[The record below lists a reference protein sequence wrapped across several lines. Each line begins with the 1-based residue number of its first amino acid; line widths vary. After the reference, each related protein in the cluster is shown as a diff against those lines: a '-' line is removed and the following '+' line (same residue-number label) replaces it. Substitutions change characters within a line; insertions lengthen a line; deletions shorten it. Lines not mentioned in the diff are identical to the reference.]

1 MMHACQIQ
9 ISPPRRQRQ
18 SLPRKSPAAPKP
30 RWGLR
35 IALGAAGLALLA
47 VAFLVIRL
55 FLPVWWATR
64 IANQTQ
70 GSLSGGLL
78 LGLTYGFVFTFIPL
92 LIAWQVRYKK
102 ISWPWKWVIIGVA
115 VLVAL
120 PNLLT
125 LGIYLNSSGAAQK
138 ARLMIDTSA
147 IWFPSWSIG
156 GAVAGLL
163 LFAGIAT
170 FWHMWRS
177 RGRKLKSLRLE
188 VKSRAAAGSSTAA
201 SQGGTTGRKRG
212 PGRGRRRSAVSDGDP
227 ADGMPPASPPGL
239 DPPAGPRAS
248 GPEPAQKHQ
257 NSSVPANPIRRDTA
271 VCGCGRPPE
280 IGAGHG
286 LLVRWVP
293 DPA

>member
-1 MMHACQIQ
+1 MPDSDIPAPTTAAERPPQ
-9 ISPPRRQRQ
+9 SPT
-18 SLPRKSPAAPKP
+18 ATKP

-35 IALGAAGLALLA
+35 IGLGAAGLALLA
-47 VAFLVIRL
+47 VAFLLIRL

-92 LIAWQVRYKK
+92 VIAWQARYKK
-102 ISWPWKWVIIGVA
+102 ISWPWKWAIIGVA

-156 GAVAGLL
+156 GAVAGAL

-177 RGRKLKSLRLE
+177 RGRKLKTLRLE
-188 VKSRAAAGSSTAA
+188 VKTRATAGSNASVAQGATAGLEASGTADDAA
-201 SQGGTTGRKRG
+201 SE
-212 PGRGRRRSAVSDGDP
+212 PDSNADGDP
-227 ADGMPPASPPGL
+227 ADGMPQASTP
-239 DPPAGPRAS
+239 S
-248 GPEPAQKHQ
+248 
-257 NSSVPANPIRRDTA
+257 
-271 VCGCGRPPE
+271 
-280 IGAGHG
+280 
-286 LLVRWVP
+286 
-293 DPA
+293 